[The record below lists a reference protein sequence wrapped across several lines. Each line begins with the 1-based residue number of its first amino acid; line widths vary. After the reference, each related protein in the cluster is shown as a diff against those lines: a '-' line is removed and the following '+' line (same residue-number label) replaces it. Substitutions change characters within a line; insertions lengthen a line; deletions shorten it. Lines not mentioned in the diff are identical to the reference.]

1 MESQREQ
8 LLRAHEQVHTDLNHS
23 TNHPSTNRNQHPP
36 TKRLYSLVPPGPSLN
51 RARGTHMQVEET
63 GWFTRSARQVLNS
76 IHYRN
81 IRHKACL
88 IGIII
93 FLMALIILVFWQGV
107 LKRYKK

>member
-1 MESQREQ
+1 
-8 LLRAHEQVHTDLNHS
+8 
-23 TNHPSTNRNQHPP
+23 
-36 TKRLYSLVPPGPSLN
+36 
-51 RARGTHMQVEET
+51 VEET
-63 GWFTRSARQVLNS
+63 GWFTRSARQVLNN

-93 FLMALIILVFWQGV
+93 FLMALIVLVFWQGV

>member
-1 MESQREQ
+1 
-8 LLRAHEQVHTDLNHS
+8 
-23 TNHPSTNRNQHPP
+23 
-36 TKRLYSLVPPGPSLN
+36 
-51 RARGTHMQVEET
+51 MQVEET